1 MVRFL
6 IVGAGATGGYFGG
19 RLLEVGCDVTFLVR
33 PRRAEEL
40 ARTGLL
46 IRSRYGDA
54 SFPAPPTITA
64 EYLQDTYDVI
74 LLTLKSYDL
83 DHAVES
89 FAPAVGPQSVIL
101 PLLNGMSHLDRLDAR
116 FGAEHV
122 LGGLCMIA
130 VTLDPDGGIRHL
142 NENHTLAFGERGGG
156 SSNRVKA
163 IYNAMADVRFDLQ
176 SSERILH
183 EMWEKWVFI
192 ASVAGITCLM
202 RASIGDIEAAGGA
215 DLAMSLYDECAA
227 IARSHGFPPSQS
239 SITRS
244 HRMLT
249 APGSTLTAS
258 MLRDIERGARTEADH
273 IVGELLRRRT
283 DTNAAL
289 LAVVHTHLM
298 AYERRRMRESE

>member
-1 MVRFL
+1 VVRFL

-40 ARTGLL
+40 ARTGLV

-54 SFPAPPTITA
+54 SFPAPPTVTA
-64 EYLQDTYDVI
+64 DYLQDTYDVI
-74 LLTLKSYDL
+74 LLSLKSYDL
-83 DHAVES
+83 ANAIES
-89 FAPAVGPQSVIL
+89 FVPAVGPQTVIL
-101 PLLNGMSHLDRLDAR
+101 PLLNGMSHLDRLEAR
-116 FGAEHV
+116 FGAKHV

-130 VTLDPDGGIRHL
+130 VTLDPDGSIRHL
-142 NENHTLAFGERGGG
+142 NENHTLSFGERSGER
-156 SSNRVKA
+156 SERVKS

-176 SSERILH
+176 LSERIMH

-215 DLAMSLYDECAA
+215 DLAISLYNECAA
-227 IARSHGFPPSQS
+227 IATSHGFPPSQS

-244 HRMLT
+244 QRMLT
-249 APGSTLTAS
+249 TQGSTLTAS

-273 IVGELLRRRT
+273 IVGELLRRRMGEKGG
-283 DTNAAL
+283 L
-289 LAVVHTHLM
+289 LPVVNTHLM
-298 AYERRRMRESE
+298 AYESRRVAATP